1 MSCFFCKGD
10 IGASTTN
17 HVVNLS
23 DCIIIIKNVPCTKCS
38 QCGEVYYED
47 DVMGKLEI
55 IVNDMRK
62 VITEV
67 AVVNYPDKIA

>member
-1 MSCFFCKGD
+1 ME
-10 IGASTTN
+10 INTTN

-23 DCIIIIKNVPCTKCS
+23 GCIIIVKNVPCTKCS

-47 DVMGKLEI
+47 DVMAELEI

-67 AVVNYPDKIA
+67 VIVHYPDKIA